1 MTHTEPTAT
10 SVEIDAPQSA
20 VFAAIVDADTYP
32 DWLVGAR
39 RIRHIE
45 PEWPE
50 RGGRFHHTI
59 GFGPVR
65 LDDVTQS
72 LEVDAPHLLRLR
84 AGMGPLGAALVTFRV
99 TGTADAT
106 VLTIDEGPDEGP
118 FRFLWKVAGPVVRFL
133 MWGRNSASLEQLR
146 DLVENDARLR

>member
-1 MTHTEPTAT
+1 MSRPEPTAA
-10 SVEIDAPQSA
+10 SVEIDAPPDA

-32 DWLVGAR
+32 EWLVGAQ
-39 RIRHIE
+39 RIRHVE
-45 PEWPE
+45 SAWPE
-50 RGGRFHHTI
+50 PGGRFHHTI
-59 GFGPVR
+59 GVGPIR

-99 TGTADAT
+99 TETADAT
-106 VLTIDEGPDEGP
+106 VLTIDEGADEGP
-118 FRFLWKVAGPVVRFL
+118 FRFLWKVAGPVLRFL

-146 DLVENDARLR
+146 DLVEDDARLR